1 MPSEIRP
8 PFPWRRFGA
17 DTLYMLGF
25 NLVLAVVLTYFF
37 SHGRYFWLTLVATN
51 CIGLCSFFYIDGL
64 RLFLCRP
71 NSQKLNWLLFLPVVV
86 TGVPFGTLVGS
97 RISNWL
103 VGTDPVSLDAFGS
116 GRFNGM
122 LLITLVATIVASTL
136 FNNRDRARR
145 AEMAAALEK
154 ARAES
159 IQRQALQAELQL
171 LRAQIEP
178 HMLFNTL
185 ANLQGLIAID
195 PQRAQQML
203 DQLIQFLRAT
213 LSSSRTQSTTL
224 AEEFAL
230 LDAYLGLMAVRMG
243 ERLRYAFELPPEL
256 RSVRVP
262 PMLLQPLVENAIAH
276 GIEPNID
283 GGTITISAAHDHAM
297 LALTVSDTGRGPHAG
312 AGKPGTGLGLH
323 NTRERIKALYG
334 EQASVTLDAVSHGG
348 AVARLT
354 LPLTKP

>member
-1 MPSEIRP
+1 MPSEKRP
-8 PFPWRRFGA
+8 PFPWRRLGA

-25 NLVLAVVLTYFF
+25 NLLLAIVLTYFF
-37 SHGRYFWLTLVATN
+37 SHGRHFWLTLVATN

-64 RLFLCRP
+64 RLLFCRQQ
-71 NSQKLNWLLFLPVVV
+71 SQRINWLLLFPVIL
-86 TGVPFGTLVGS
+86 TGVPFGTLAGS
-97 RISNWL
+97 QISNWL
-103 VGTDPVSLDAFGS
+103 VGTDAVSLEAFGS
-116 GRFNGM
+116 GRLNSM
-122 LLITLVATIVASTL
+122 LLITLVATVIASTL

-195 PQRAQQML
+195 PARAQQML

-213 LSSSRTQSTTL
+213 LSSSRTESTTL

-230 LDAYLGLMAVRMG
+230 LQAYLGLMAVRMG
-243 ERLRYAFELPPEL
+243 ERLRYRFELPADL

-283 GGTITISAAHDHAM
+283 GGSITISAARQDGM
-297 LALTVSDTGRGPHAG
+297 LVLTVSDTGRGPHAG

-334 EQASVTLDAVSHGG
+334 AAASVTLDAASEGG
-348 AVARLT
+348 AIARLT
-354 LPLTKP
+354 LPL

>member
-1 MPSEIRP
+1 MPSQIQT

-25 NLVLAVVLTYFF
+25 NLILAIVLTFFF

-64 RLFLCRP
+64 RLLLCRKRP
-71 NSQKLNWLLFLPVVV
+71 EKMNWLVFFPVVI

-97 RISNWL
+97 HISNWL
-103 VGTDPVSLDAFGS
+103 VGTDPVSLSAFGS
-116 GRFNGM
+116 GRLNGM
-122 LLITLVATIVASTL
+122 LLITLVATVVASTL

-154 ARAES
+154 VRAES

-195 PQRAQQML
+195 PARAQQML

-213 LSSSRTQSTTL
+213 LSSSRTESTTL

-230 LDAYLGLMAVRMG
+230 LEAYLGLMAVRMG
-243 ERLRYAFELPPEL
+243 ERLRYAFELPADL

-276 GIEPNID
+276 GIEPNIE
-283 GGTITISAAHDHAM
+283 GGTITISAARQDGM
-297 LALTVSDTGRGPHAG
+297 LALSVSDTGRGPHAG

-334 EQASVTLDAVSHGG
+334 EAASVTLDAASHGG
-348 AVARLT
+348 AIARLT
-354 LPLTKP
+354 LPL

>member
-1 MPSEIRP
+1 MASPTGKFCMPSEKRP
-8 PFPWRRFGA
+8 PFPWRRLGA

-25 NLVLAVVLTYFF
+25 NLLLAIVLTYFF
-37 SHGRYFWLTLVATN
+37 SQGRHFWLTLVATN

-64 RLFLCRP
+64 RLLFCRQQ
-71 NSQKLNWLLFLPVVV
+71 SQRINWLLLFPVIL
-86 TGVPFGTLVGS
+86 TGVPFGTLAGS
-97 RISNWL
+97 QISNWL
-103 VGTDPVSLDAFGS
+103 VGTDAVSLEAFGS
-116 GRFNGM
+116 GRLNSM
-122 LLITLVATIVASTL
+122 LLITLVATVIASTL

-195 PQRAQQML
+195 PARAQQML

-213 LSSSRTQSTTL
+213 LSSSRTESTTL

-230 LDAYLGLMAVRMG
+230 LQAYLGLMAVRMG
-243 ERLRYAFELPPEL
+243 ERLRYSFELPADL

-262 PMLLQPLVENAIAH
+262 PMLLQPLVENAI
-276 GIEPNID
+276 
-283 GGTITISAAHDHAM
+283 
-297 LALTVSDTGRGPHAG
+297 
-312 AGKPGTGLGLH
+312 
-323 NTRERIKALYG
+323 
-334 EQASVTLDAVSHGG
+334 
-348 AVARLT
+348 
-354 LPLTKP
+354 